1 MEAKM
6 TNDYHH
12 GSHCRYL
19 TQYHIIWC
27 PKFRYPVLKDGIDI
41 SLKEILHQIC
51 EKYNYTIKAL
61 EVMPDHIHIF
71 VDCPYTV
78 APADVSRT
86 LKSISAIELF
96 KVYPELKKFYA
107 RCGALWSPG
116 SFISTIGHISEDTV
130 KRYINEQKS
139 KR

>member
-116 SFISTIGHISEDTV
+116 SFISTIGHITEDTV